1 VHALITDIGS
11 NFLQMSC
18 ELGISNK
25 NSVINEQNILYIFDT
40 PHLIKATRN
49 NLLKYNL
56 EFSDKFASWS
66 YILSN
71 FIPKILN
78 NGLKQLLNY
87 FRFILNPTFFQMKV
101 KYAVQ
106 EVHLIKQQ

>member
-1 VHALITDIGS
+1 
-11 NFLQMSC
+11 M
-18 ELGISNK
+18 NK
-25 NSVINEQNILYIFDT
+25 NILYIFDT

-66 YILSN
+66 YIVQFYSKDTQQWIKAAPKLFPIHIEPNN
-71 FIPKILN
+71 FSKI
-78 NGLKQLLNY
+78 
-87 FRFILNPTFFQMKV
+87 KV

-106 EVHLIKQQ
+106 VLNNQVCARLSVVFFLKQLKQ

>member
-1 VHALITDIGS
+1 MHALITDIGS

-25 NSVINEQNILYIFDT
+25 NSVVVNEQNILYIFDT

-66 YILSN
+66 YIVQFYSEDTQQWIKAAPKLFPIHIEPNIFSN
-71 FIPKILN
+71 
-78 NGLKQLLNY
+78 
-87 FRFILNPTFFQMKV
+87 
-101 KYAVQ
+101 
-106 EVHLIKQQ
+106 ES